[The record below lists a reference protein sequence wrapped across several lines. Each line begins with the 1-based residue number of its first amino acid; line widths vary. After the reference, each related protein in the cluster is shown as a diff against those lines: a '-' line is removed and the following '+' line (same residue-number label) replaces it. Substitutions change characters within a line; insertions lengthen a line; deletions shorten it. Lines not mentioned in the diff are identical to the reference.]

1 MTVLLL
7 AQISQQLTSI
17 SLSNGSLPDPAS
29 LIQQDKSFS
38 PPTSALVCNAL
49 WFLSLGLSLI
59 CALSATLVDQWT
71 RQYLQATNSKP
82 APQDRARLNTYLY
95 QGIKK
100 YRMAA
105 LVETIPMLLHASLF
119 LFFAGLV
126 AFLIPVNSTLE
137 YLILTML
144 IVCCILYFLVTILPI
159 FRLACPF
166 WTPLSTLCWGLLQKL
181 HLLHR
186 RDADGNEVPILS
198 PMLEAREYDAIEI
211 TPERDQRDLKAMCWT
226 ITALREDNEFEP
238 FVEVIPSVV
247 SGFDYSAKWL
257 MDMLLNHEDISV
269 KLGHRIPRLLTTCT
283 TGHLDPGIAHKRAV
297 TCLKSIWSLIMLSMP
312 KPALSQPNTFREK
325 LKFKEDAFDLL
336 FNVQKAVPSVQG
348 HVLSVSVVIARS
360 LLDMQMDRAVALESE
375 LLTVLE
381 SGQPGPTSIGKGL
394 YISTSTR
401 NTLFQDSMLKIKS
414 MENNISKVKRLT
426 SSKPYATMEAISFH
440 HRLII
445 SLATNINTLRGV
457 SQMDD
462 IRHILESIKAFQVI
476 LNQASFNLTLE
487 YIASILELDT
497 LPHEAFNTLR
507 RTFFRINF
515 KTQFTKESQERLV
528 TYLEEAVEHSPNSA
542 TRLPQS
548 IIDILLSLTRILTD
562 PTLVLKAVGIIG
574 NYLKQT
580 PNEAA
585 PAALAILERSLP
597 RNARTF
603 VPLDL
608 FTSHLYTDAK
618 PNRKPNP
625 SKTSTLSSTH
635 TLNS

>member
-1 MTVLLL
+1 MP
-7 AQISQQLTSI
+7 
-17 SLSNGSLPDPAS
+17 LSNGSLPNPVN
-29 LIQQDKSFS
+29 LIQQDENFS

-95 QGIKK
+95 QGIRK
-100 YRMAA
+100 YKMAA
-105 LVETIPMLLHASLF
+105 LVETIPMLLHTSLF

-126 AFLIPVNSTLE
+126 AFLIPVNSALE

-144 IVCCILYFLVTILPI
+144 VVCCILYFLVTILPI
-159 FRLACPF
+159 FRLECPY
-166 WTPLSTLCWGLLQKL
+166 WTPLSTICWFLLQKL
-181 HLLHR
+181 RLLHR

-198 PMLEAREYDAIEI
+198 PMMEAREHDAIEI

-257 MDMLLNHEDISV
+257 MDMLLNHEDISI

-283 TGHLDPGIAHKRAV
+283 TGLLDPGVAHKRAV

-312 KPALSQPNTFREK
+312 KPAPSQPNTFREK

-336 FNVQKAVPSVQG
+336 FNVQKAVPSVGG
-348 HVLSVSVVIARS
+348 HVLSVSIVIARS
-360 LLDMQMDRAVALESE
+360 LLDMQMHRAVALESE

-381 SGQPGPTSIGKGL
+381 SRQPGPTSIEKGIY
-394 YISTSTR
+394 YIPTSVR
-401 NTLFQDSMLKIKS
+401 NTLFQDSMFKIKS
-414 MENNISKVKRLT
+414 MEKDISKVKMLT
-426 SSKPYATMEAISFH
+426 SSEPYATMEAIAFH
-440 HRLII
+440 HTLAI
-445 SLATNINTLRGV
+445 SLVTNADALRGV
-457 SQMDD
+457 NQMDD
-462 IRHILESIKAFQVI
+462 VRDILGSIKTFQVI
-476 LNQASFNLTLE
+476 LNQASFNLALE
-487 YIASILELDT
+487 YIANILELDT
-497 LPHEAFNTLR
+497 LPHEVFNTLR

-515 KTQFTKESQERLV
+515 KTRFTKESQERLV
-528 TYLEEAVEHSPNSA
+528 IYLEEAVEHSPNSN

-548 IIDILLSLTRILTD
+548 IIDILLSLTRVLTD

-574 NYLKQT
+574 NYVKRN
-580 PNEAA
+580 PNEAGSIT
-585 PAALAILERSLP
+585 LATLERSLP
-597 RNARTF
+597 CDARTF

-608 FTSHLYTDAK
+608 FTSHLYTDTK

-625 SKTSTLSSTH
+625 SRKSNPSRTNTLSSTH
-635 TLNS
+635 TLVSSSL

>member
-29 LIQQDKSFS
+29 LIQQDESFS

-105 LVETIPMLLHASLF
+105 LVETIPMLLHTSLF

-144 IVCCILYFLVTILPI
+144 IVCCMLYFLVTILPI
-159 FRLACPF
+159 FRLACPY

-257 MDMLLNHEDISV
+257 MDMLLNHDDISV

-283 TGHLDPGIAHKRAV
+283 TGLLDPGIAHKRAV

-312 KPALSQPNTFREK
+312 KPALSQPNAFREK

-336 FNVQKAVPSVQG
+336 FNVQKAVPSVEG

-394 YISTSTR
+394 YISTSAR
-401 NTLFQDSMLKIKS
+401 NAFQDSMLKIRS
-414 MENNISKVKRLT
+414 MENDISKVKRLT
-426 SSKPYATMEAISFH
+426 SSEPYATMEAISFH

-445 SLATNINTLRGV
+445 SSATNINALRGV

-476 LNQASFNLTLE
+476 LNQASFNLSLE

-574 NYLKQT
+574 KYMKQT

-585 PAALAILERSLP
+585 PTALAILERLLP
-597 RNARTF
+597 RDARTF

-618 PNRKPNP
+618 PNRKSNP
-625 SKTSTLSSTH
+625 SRTNTLSSTH
-635 TLNS
+635 SSNS